1 MKKRLGF
8 ISAFVLY
15 LAMLTVLMRFD
26 LTLMIQPLP
35 LACVA
40 AGIVILTLF
49 RYKKGMPLRRVLKF
63 ARWNALFSGALIS
76 LLSLLSA
83 ISKGAVN
90 TAVLLRNIV
99 PLIYGMIVYMF
110 FSLVLSFTKSDRGTD
125 SGTNDLLN
133 TETALPVFRQ
143 KGFSER
149 ECHVALKLLEG
160 LPNKQIA
167 SQLYI
172 SESTVKKHIQNLF
185 RKCGAA
191 DRHDFIRLYTQWV
204 KDQNIAI
211 K

>member
-1 MKKRLGF
+1 MKKRLCF

-15 LAMLTVLMRFD
+15 LALLTVLMRFD
-26 LTLMIQPLP
+26 LTLMIQPVPFVCL
-35 LACVA
+35 A

-49 RYKKGMPLRRVLKF
+49 RFQKGMPIGKVLTF

-83 ISKGAVN
+83 ISKGAAD
-90 TAVLLRNIV
+90 TEKLLQNLI
-99 PLIYGMIVYMF
+99 PLIYGSIAYML
-110 FSLVLSFTKSDRGTD
+110 FSLALSFKNSDR
-125 SGTNDLLN
+125 N
-133 TETALPVFRQ
+133 TASETAALFSAEAALPVFKQ

-191 DRHDFIRLYTQWV
+191 DRHGLYPALHAMG
-204 KDQNIAI
+204 KGSA
-211 K
+211 